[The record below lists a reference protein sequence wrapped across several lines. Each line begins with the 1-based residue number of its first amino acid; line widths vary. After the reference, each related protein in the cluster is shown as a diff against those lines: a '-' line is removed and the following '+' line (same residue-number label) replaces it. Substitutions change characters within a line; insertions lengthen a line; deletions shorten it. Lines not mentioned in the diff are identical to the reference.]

1 MSEIEN
7 ADFGI
12 VIQEPTS
19 LLNPVPTRES
29 LRELVL
35 KEVLNGEMSI
45 RKGAE
50 ALNMSYRDF
59 YESLPEEYFLEVDEE
74 TGKATV

>member
-1 MSEIEN
+1 MSEIGD
-7 ADFGI
+7 ADLGL

-19 LLNPVPTRES
+19 ILDSKPTSES
-29 LRELVL
+29 LRELVY
-35 KEVLNGEMSI
+35 KAVLNGEMSI

-50 ALNMSYRDF
+50 FLNMPYLDF
-59 YESLPEEYFLEVDEE
+59 YRSLPEEYFLEVDEE

>member
-29 LRELVL
+29 LREHVF